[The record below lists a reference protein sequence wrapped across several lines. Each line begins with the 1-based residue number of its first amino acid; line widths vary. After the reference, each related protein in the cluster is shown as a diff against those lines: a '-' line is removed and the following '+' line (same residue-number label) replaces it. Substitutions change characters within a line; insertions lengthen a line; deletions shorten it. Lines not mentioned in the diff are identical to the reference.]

1 MTSVSWPVIL
11 SGDYSDGS
19 ICNAADYKNDFYLLR
34 DAVNQLYER
43 FGSYRI
49 NARAKQ
55 YFGNEVSGSVAGP
68 WMNVGIGD
76 YMRAGFAQTGNAL
89 DSDAEKR
96 RRLVRT
102 MIQIPSW
109 MQGVRI
115 RGIQALNL
123 SQISYHADME
133 FRYLYMPPT
142 VGVSVGSAIDKFD
155 WQDADVAFNTGS
167 GATDV
172 EQISFGNRDGTGS
185 DSGEALNDAVAFAG
199 GAGESY
205 TEVNAIA
212 GPNYSPAATGV
223 EYRPVMQA
231 KTADYVVSPGEFI
244 GLWIAGAVYLQNN
257 SGGSLSGPYF
267 LEYSWDVLMDAMI
280 PIP

>member
-11 SGDYSDGS
+11 AGDYTDGS
-19 ICNAADYKNDFYLLR
+19 VCNAADYKNDFYLLR

-55 YFGNEVSGSVAGP
+55 HFGNEVAGSVAMP
-68 WMNVGIGD
+68 YLTIGGGD
-76 YMRAGFAQTGNAL
+76 SFIVSFAQLEASVDT
-89 DSDAEKR
+89 DDERR

-102 MIQIPSW
+102 LIQIPTW

-115 RGIQALNL
+115 RGIQALNV
-123 SQISYHADME
+123 SQFPDNGNMDFKY
-133 FRYLYMPPT
+133 RYMPPT
-142 VGVSVGSAIDKFD
+142 VGVSVGSEINQFD
-155 WQDADVAFNTGS
+155 WKNSDVAFNTGA

-172 EQISFGNRDGTGS
+172 EQISFGDRDGTGS
-185 DSGEALNDAVAFAG
+185 DSGELLDASTAFAG

-212 GPNYSPAATGV
+212 GPNYSGAGV
-223 EYRPVMQA
+223 EFRPVMQA
-231 KTADYVVSPGEFI
+231 KTADYVVAPGEFV
-244 GLWIAGAVYLQNN
+244 GLWIAGSVEVIN
-257 SGGSLSGPYF
+257 SDLGFVQGPCF